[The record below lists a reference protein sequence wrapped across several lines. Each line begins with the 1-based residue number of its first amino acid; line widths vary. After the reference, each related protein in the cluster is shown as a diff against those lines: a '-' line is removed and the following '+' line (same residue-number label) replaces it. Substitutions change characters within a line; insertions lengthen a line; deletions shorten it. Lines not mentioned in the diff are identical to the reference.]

1 MFNRHIYGM
10 FLRKNGR
17 LAVAVSVV
25 SGFLFF
31 LLAALF
37 PDMDPHEA
45 ELISASWPDVMKG
58 LFGDPALAFADIYAW
73 LNLQVFHIT
82 SWAIYGVTASILS
95 ARVIAQEREEKTL
108 ELLLSCPVSR
118 VGVLVS
124 GTTGICTLM
133 CLSLVPGIVGCGLGV
148 IASGEAL
155 QWYPLLLAGAA
166 CLCISMVF
174 GAISLLISA
183 CGGSQT
189 LSISVTLA
197 FFSLFFLH
205 SEMLSALIPVLK
217 HLLFANPFR
226 YYRVDDILILGR
238 YECPALLFSALQSL
252 VLLSVAGVV
261 FSRRDIS

>member
-1 MFNRHIYGM
+1 MFNRYIYEM
-10 FLRKNGR
+10 FLKRNGR
-17 LAVAVSVV
+17 LAVTVSVT
-25 SGFLFF
+25 SGLLFF

-45 ELISASWPDVMKG
+45 RLISASWPDIMKD

-118 VGVLVS
+118 VGVLIS
-124 GTTGICTLM
+124 GAAGIGTLM
-133 CLSLVPGIVGCGLGV
+133 LLSIVPGIVGCGIGV
-148 IASGEAL
+148 ISSGEEL
-155 QWYPLLLAGAA
+155 FLYPLLLAGTA
-166 CLCISMVF
+166 CLLISMVF
-174 GAISLLISA
+174 GVISLLISV

-197 FFSLFFLH
+197 LISLFFLQ
-205 SEMLSALIPVLK
+205 SEMLSSLLPVLK
-217 HLLFANPFR
+217 HLLCISPFH
-226 YYRVDDILILGR
+226 YYRVDDMLILGI
-238 YECPALLFSALQSL
+238 YDYSALLLLALQSL
-252 VLLSVAGVV
+252 IILSIAGVV